1 MNIHIPDDS
10 PKQINYIRSYSKQI
24 LLLLSGIMN
33 SNSHLK
39 DLYQLITELHTLTHR
54 ETLNQPLYFFSR
66 RQKAQVAKFLTE
78 LYYEQELLSEDTYKD
93 IKKNL
98 NLIFFENFSQQIL
111 PATTGIIPSTNQK
124 KEMYLNTSKVLGRD
138 ILEPREYLG
147 IVPEATSDLDAPS
160 LVTAETPPNYEQ
172 PWHDHWENWE
182 ITFYTWS
189 SIGKF
194 KTKGIEQEIQA
205 DFWDII
211 IFPPKTWHTIKNPND
226 HPVMNLSVK
235 LPSAL
240 LDRGKVYQGSVG
252 QGEKRA
258 LDQKADHVFGHDL
271 NDLGMPYHIRV
282 YIFDKKKSTH
292 IISNKGK
299 SLFYPLEWEY
309 LVSTPY
315 FKNKTFRK
323 GDSLLLDAET
333 EAAIINI
340 NGEGKIYTIHLAK
353 DWNQ

>member
-1 MNIHIPDDS
+1 MYSN
-10 PKQINYIRSYSKQI
+10 PK
-24 LLLLSGIMN
+24 
-33 SNSHLK
+33 LK
-39 DLYQLITELHTLTHR
+39 DLYQLITELQTFKQGKNT
-54 ETLNQPLYFFSR
+54 NQRQYLFSR

-78 LYYEQELLSEDTYKD
+78 LYYEQKLLSEDCYQE

-98 NLIFFENFSQQIL
+98 SLILLENFSQQIL
-111 PATTGIIPSTNQK
+111 PATTGIIPATNQK

-138 ILEPREYLG
+138 ILEPREYIG
-147 IVPEATSDLDAPS
+147 IVPEVASDLDAPS

-172 PWHDHWENWE
+172 PWHDHWENRE

-194 KTKGIEQEIQA
+194 KTEGIEHEIQA

-211 IFPPKTWHTIKNPND
+211 IFPPKTWHTIKNPTD

-240 LDRGKVYQGSVG
+240 LDRGKVYQGSAG
-252 QGEKRA
+252 QGEKRT

-282 YIFDKKKSTH
+282 YVFDEGKSEH
-292 IISNKGK
+292 IVSHKGK
-299 SLFYPLEWEY
+299 SLLYPLEWEY

-323 GDSLLLDAET
+323 GDALLLDAET
-333 EAAIINI
+333 EASITNL
-340 NGEGKIYTIHLAK
+340 NGEGKIYTVILRENRTK
-353 DWNQ
+353 QT

>member
-1 MNIHIPDDS
+1 
-10 PKQINYIRSYSKQI
+10 
-24 LLLLSGIMN
+24 MN
-33 SNSHLK
+33 SNPKLK
-39 DLYQLITELHTLTHR
+39 DLYQLITELQTFKQGKNT
-54 ETLNQPLYFFSR
+54 NQRQNLFSR

-78 LYYEQELLSEDTYKD
+78 LYYEQRLLSEDCYQE

-98 NLIFFENFSQQIL
+98 SLILLENFSQQIL
-111 PATTGIIPSTNQK
+111 PATTGIIPATNQK
-124 KEMYLNTSKVLGRD
+124 KEIYLNTSKVLGRD
-138 ILEPREYLG
+138 ILEPREYIG
-147 IVPEATSDLDAPS
+147 IVPEVASDLDAPS

-172 PWHDHWENWE
+172 SWHDHWENRE
-182 ITFYTWS
+182 ITFYTWF

-194 KTKGIEQEIQA
+194 KTERIEQEIQA

-211 IFPPKTWHTIKNPND
+211 IFPPKTWHTIKNPTD

-252 QGEKRA
+252 QGEKRT
-258 LDQKADHVFGHDL
+258 LDQKADHVFGYDL

-282 YIFDKKKSTH
+282 YVFDEGKSEH
-292 IISNKGK
+292 IVSHKGK
-299 SLFYPLEWEY
+299 SLLYPLEWEY

-323 GDSLLLDAET
+323 GDALLLDAET
-333 EAAIINI
+333 EASITNL
-340 NGEGKIYTIHLAK
+340 NGEGKIYTVILRENPAK
-353 DWNQ
+353 QT

>member
-1 MNIHIPDDS
+1 
-10 PKQINYIRSYSKQI
+10 
-24 LLLLSGIMN
+24 MN
-33 SNSHLK
+33 SNPKLK
-39 DLYQLITELHTLTHR
+39 DLYQLITELQTLKQGENT
-54 ETLNQPLYFFSR
+54 NQRQNLFSR

-78 LYYEQELLSEDTYKD
+78 LYYEQKLLSEDTYKD

-111 PATTGIIPSTNQK
+111 PATTGIIASAYQK

-138 ILEPREYLG
+138 ILEPREYIG
-147 IVPEATSDLDAPS
+147 IVPEVASDLDAPS

-172 PWHDHWENWE
+172 PWHDHWENRE

-194 KTKGIEQEIQA
+194 KTEGIEHEIQA

-211 IFPPKTWHTIKNPND
+211 IFPPKTWHTIKNPTD

-252 QGEKRA
+252 QGEKRT
-258 LDQKADHVFGHDL
+258 LEQKADHVFGYDL

-282 YIFDKKKSTH
+282 YVFDEGKSEH
-292 IISNKGK
+292 IVSHKGK
-299 SLFYPLEWEY
+299 SLLYPLEWEY

-323 GDSLLLDAET
+323 GDALLLDAET
-333 EAAIINI
+333 EASITNL
-340 NGEGKIYTIHLAK
+340 NGEGKIYTVILRENRAK
-353 DWNQ
+353 QT

>member
-1 MNIHIPDDS
+1 
-10 PKQINYIRSYSKQI
+10 
-24 LLLLSGIMN
+24 MN
-33 SNSHLK
+33 SNPKLK
-39 DLYQLITELHTLTHR
+39 DLYQLITEIQTIKQGENT
-54 ETLNQPLYFFSR
+54 NQRQYLFSR

-78 LYYEQELLSEDTYKD
+78 LYYEQRLLSEDCYQE

-98 NLIFFENFSQQIL
+98 SLILLENFSQQIL
-111 PATTGIIPSTNQK
+111 PATTGIIPATNQK

-147 IVPEATSDLDAPS
+147 IVPEVASDLDAPS

-172 PWHDHWENWE
+172 PWHDHSENRE

-194 KTKGIEQEIQA
+194 KTEGIEHEIHA

-211 IFPPKTWHTIKNPND
+211 IFPPKTWHTIKNPTD
-226 HPVMNLSVK
+226 YPVMNLSVK

-252 QGEKRA
+252 QGEKRT

-271 NDLGMPYHIRV
+271 NDLEMPYHIRV
-282 YIFDKKKSTH
+282 YVFDEGKSEH
-292 IISNKGK
+292 IVSHKGK
-299 SLFYPLEWEY
+299 ALLYPLEWEY

-323 GDSLLLDAET
+323 GDALLLDAET
-333 EAAIINI
+333 EASISNI
-340 NGEGKIYTIHLAK
+340 NGEGKIYTVILRENRAK
-353 DWNQ
+353 QT

>member
-1 MNIHIPDDS
+1 MYSN
-10 PKQINYIRSYSKQI
+10 PK
-24 LLLLSGIMN
+24 
-33 SNSHLK
+33 LK
-39 DLYQLITELHTLTHR
+39 DLYQLITELQTIKQGENT
-54 ETLNQPLYFFSR
+54 NQRQYLFSR

-78 LYYEQELLSEDTYKD
+78 LYYEQRLLSEDCYQE

-98 NLIFFENFSQQIL
+98 SLILLENFSQQIL
-111 PATTGIIPSTNQK
+111 PATTGSIPATNQK

-138 ILEPREYLG
+138 ILEPREYIG
-147 IVPEATSDLDAPS
+147 IVPEVASDLDAPS

-172 PWHDHWENWE
+172 PWHDHWENRE

-194 KTKGIEQEIQA
+194 KTEGIEHEIQA

-211 IFPPKTWHTIKNPND
+211 IFPPKTWHTIKNPTD

-240 LDRGKVYQGSVG
+240 LDRGKVYQGSAG
-252 QGEKRA
+252 QGEKRT

-282 YIFDKKKSTH
+282 YVFDEGKSEH
-292 IISNKGK
+292 IVSHKGK
-299 SLFYPLEWEY
+299 SLLYPLEWEY

-323 GDSLLLDAET
+323 GDALLLDAET
-333 EAAIINI
+333 EASITNL
-340 NGEGKIYTIHLAK
+340 NGEGKIYTVILKENRAK
-353 DWNQ
+353 QT

>member
-1 MNIHIPDDS
+1 
-10 PKQINYIRSYSKQI
+10 
-24 LLLLSGIMN
+24 MN
-33 SNSHLK
+33 SNPQLK
-39 DLYQLITELHTLTHR
+39 DLYQLITELQTFKQGKNT
-54 ETLNQPLYFFSR
+54 NQRQYLFSR

-78 LYYEQELLSEDTYKD
+78 LYYEQKLLSEDCYQE

-98 NLIFFENFSQQIL
+98 SLILLENFSQQIL
-111 PATTGIIPSTNQK
+111 PATTGIIPATNQK

-147 IVPEATSDLDAPS
+147 IVPEVASDLDAPS

-172 PWHDHWENWE
+172 PWHDHWENRE

-194 KTKGIEQEIQA
+194 KTEGIEQEIHA

-211 IFPPKTWHTIKNPND
+211 IFPPKTWHTIKNPTD
-226 HPVMNLSVK
+226 YPIMNLSVK

-240 LDRGKVYQGSVG
+240 LDRGKLYQGSVG
-252 QGEKRA
+252 QGEKRT

-271 NDLGMPYHIRV
+271 NDLEMPYHIRV
-282 YIFDKKKSTH
+282 YVFDEGKSEH
-292 IISNKGK
+292 IISHKGK
-299 SLFYPLEWEY
+299 SLLYSLEWEY

-323 GDSLLLDAET
+323 GDALLLDAET
-333 EAAIINI
+333 EASITNI
-340 NGEGKIYTIHLAK
+340 NGEGEIYTVILKENRAK
-353 DWNQ
+353 QT

>member
-1 MNIHIPDDS
+1 
-10 PKQINYIRSYSKQI
+10 
-24 LLLLSGIMN
+24 
-33 SNSHLK
+33 
-39 DLYQLITELHTLTHR
+39 
-54 ETLNQPLYFFSR
+54 
-66 RQKAQVAKFLTE
+66 
-78 LYYEQELLSEDTYKD
+78 
-93 IKKNL
+93 
-98 NLIFFENFSQQIL
+98 
-111 PATTGIIPSTNQK
+111 
-124 KEMYLNTSKVLGRD
+124 MYLNTSKVLGRD

-147 IVPEATSDLDAPS
+147 IVPEVASDLDAPS

-172 PWHDHWENWE
+172 PWHDHWENRE

-194 KTKGIEQEIQA
+194 KTEGIEHEIQA

-211 IFPPKTWHTIKNPND
+211 IFPPKTWHTIKNPTD

-240 LDRGKVYQGSVG
+240 LDRGKVYQGSAG
-252 QGEKRA
+252 QGEKRT

-282 YIFDKKKSTH
+282 YVFDEGKSEH
-292 IISNKGK
+292 IVSHKGK
-299 SLFYPLEWEY
+299 SLLYPLEWEY

-323 GDSLLLDAET
+323 GDALLLDAET
-333 EAAIINI
+333 EASITNL
-340 NGEGKIYTIHLAK
+340 NGEGKIYTVILRENPAK
-353 DWNQ
+353 QT

>member
-1 MNIHIPDDS
+1 MNIHIPNDA
-10 PKQINYIRSYSKQI
+10 PKKINYIRGYSKQI
-24 LLLLSGIMN
+24 LLLLSEVMN
-33 SNSHLK
+33 SNSQLK

-78 LYYEQELLSEDTYKD
+78 LYYEQKLLSEDIYKD

-111 PATTGIIPSTNQK
+111 PATTGIIASAYQK
-124 KEMYLNTSKVLGRD
+124 KEMYLNTSKILGRD

-147 IVPEATSDLDAPS
+147 IVPEVISDLDAPS

-172 PWHDHWENWE
+172 PWHDHGENRE
-182 ITFYTWS
+182 ITFYTWI
-189 SIGKF
+189 SIGKY
-194 KTKGIEQEIQA
+194 KNEGIEEEIETK
-205 DFWDII
+205 FGDII
-211 IFPPKTWHTIKNPND
+211 IFPPKTWHTIKNPTD
-226 HPVMNLSVK
+226 SPVINLSVK

-240 LDRGKVYQGSVG
+240 LDRGKCYRGIAG
-252 QGEKRA
+252 QGEKRP
-258 LDQKADHVFGHDL
+258 LNKKADHIFGHDL
-271 NDLGMPYHIRV
+271 EDLKMPYQIRV
-282 YIFDKKKSTH
+282 YFFDDTKSEHTVLYE
-292 IISNKGK
+292 GK

-309 LVSTPY
+309 LVSTQY

-323 GDSLLLDAET
+323 GDALLLDAET
-333 EAAIINI
+333 EVSMINI
-340 NGEGKIYTIHLAK
+340 NGEGKVYAIHLAK

>member
-1 MNIHIPDDS
+1 MRICRKGRRFGDVSQNSALLSEADSRPLFCDESNGKREGEREDFRCVGLLLIIPKIFPMNIHIPDDS

-172 PWHDHWENWE
+172 PWHDH
-182 ITFYTWS
+182 
-189 SIGKF
+189 
-194 KTKGIEQEIQA
+194 
-205 DFWDII
+205 
-211 IFPPKTWHTIKNPND
+211 
-226 HPVMNLSVK
+226 
-235 LPSAL
+235 
-240 LDRGKVYQGSVG
+240 
-252 QGEKRA
+252 
-258 LDQKADHVFGHDL
+258 
-271 NDLGMPYHIRV
+271 
-282 YIFDKKKSTH
+282 
-292 IISNKGK
+292 
-299 SLFYPLEWEY
+299 
-309 LVSTPY
+309 
-315 FKNKTFRK
+315 
-323 GDSLLLDAET
+323 
-333 EAAIINI
+333 
-340 NGEGKIYTIHLAK
+340 
-353 DWNQ
+353 

>member
-1 MNIHIPDDS
+1 
-10 PKQINYIRSYSKQI
+10 
-24 LLLLSGIMN
+24 MN
-33 SNSHLK
+33 SNPQLK
-39 DLYQLITELHTLTHR
+39 DLYQLITELHTLAHR
-54 ETLNQPLYFFSR
+54 ETLNKPLYFFSR

-78 LYYEQELLSEDTYKD
+78 LYYEQKLLSEDTYKD

-111 PATTGIIPSTNQK
+111 PATTGIIASAYQK

-138 ILEPREYLG
+138 ILEPREYIG
-147 IVPEATSDLDAPS
+147 IVPEVASDLDAPS
-160 LVTAETPPNYEQ
+160 LVTAETPPNYQQ
-172 PWHDHWENWE
+172 PWHDHWENRE
-182 ITFYTWS
+182 ITFYTWF

-194 KTKGIEQEIQA
+194 KTEGIEHEIHA

-211 IFPPKTWHTIKNPND
+211 IFPPKTWHTIKNPTD
-226 HPVMNLSVK
+226 YPVMNLSVK

-252 QGEKRA
+252 QGEKRT
-258 LDQKADHVFGHDL
+258 LEQKADHVFGYDL

-282 YIFDKKKSTH
+282 YVFDEGKSEH
-292 IISNKGK
+292 IISHKGK
-299 SLFYPLEWEY
+299 SLLYPLEWEY

-323 GDSLLLDAET
+323 GDALLLDAET
-333 EAAIINI
+333 EASITNI
-340 NGEGKIYTIHLAK
+340 NGEGKIYTVILKENRAK
-353 DWNQ
+353 QT